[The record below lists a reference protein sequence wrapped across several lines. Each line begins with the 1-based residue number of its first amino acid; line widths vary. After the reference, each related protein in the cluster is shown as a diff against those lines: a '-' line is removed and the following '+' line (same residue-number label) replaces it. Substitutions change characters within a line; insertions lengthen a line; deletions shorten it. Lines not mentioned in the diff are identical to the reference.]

1 MLKAVFFD
9 AAGTLFEAREPV
21 GRTYA
26 RIAREYGLDAPEAAV
41 VAGFRRAFA
50 AAPVIAFGRGHSPAE
65 LRALERQWWRAVVA
79 ETFAGL
85 GAFPEFDGCFDAMFK
100 YFADPAHWQT
110 DPRAAETL
118 AGLKRSGLALGM
130 ISNFDFR
137 LYRLLE
143 GLGLGAY
150 FDSITISS
158 EAGYA
163 KPRREI
169 FDAALARHAIGAAE
183 AMHVGDSMH
192 HDFEPAREF
201 GFFAVLLD
209 PELPSPEVSG
219 SREARI
225 NSLANLGMVT
235 QRLKIA

>member
-1 MLKAVFFD
+1 MLKAIFFD

-41 VAGFRRAFA
+41 IEGFRRAFA
-50 AAPVIAFGRGHSPAE
+50 AAPVIAFGRGHRAGE
-65 LRALERQWWRAVVA
+65 LRALERGWWRAVVA
-79 ETFAGL
+79 DSFAGL
-85 GAFPEFDGCFDAMFK
+85 GVFPNLDRCFEALFA
-100 YFADPAHWQT
+100 YFADPAHWKA
-110 DPRAAETL
+110 DPSAVATL
-118 AGLKRSGLALGM
+118 AGLKQAGFELGV

-137 LYRLLE
+137 LYGLLD
-143 GLGLGAY
+143 GLGLRAY

-169 FDAALARHAIGAAE
+169 FDTALARHRTSAAE
-183 AMHVGDSMH
+183 AMHVGDSLH
-192 HDFEPAREF
+192 HDFEPARAL

-209 PELPSPEVSG
+209 PKQAAPELCEV
-219 SREARI
+219 RAVRI
-225 NSLANLGMVT
+225 NALANLSMVT

>member
-26 RIAREYGLDAPEAAV
+26 RIAREHGLDASEAAV
-41 VAGFRRAFA
+41 VQGFRRAFA
-50 AAPVIAFGRGHSPAE
+50 AAPVIAFGRGHHAGE
-65 LRALERQWWRAVVA
+65 LRALERGWWRAVVA
-79 ETFAGL
+79 DSFAGL
-85 GAFPEFDGCFDAMFK
+85 GAFPDFDECFEALFK
-100 YFADPAHWQT
+100 YFADPAHWEA
-110 DPRAAETL
+110 DPAAAVTL
-118 AGLKRSGLALGM
+118 AGLKQAGFELGV

-163 KPRREI
+163 KPQREI
-169 FDAALARHAIGAAE
+169 FDAALARHRISATD
-183 AMHVGDSMH
+183 AMHVGDSIP
-192 HDFEPAREF
+192 HDFEPAREL
-201 GFFAVLLD
+201 GFFAVLIDPALSV
-209 PELPSPEVSG
+209 PELSQA
-219 SREARI
+219 RAARI
-225 NSLANLGMVT
+225 NSLANLSMVT